1 MYLHL
6 VLSPQSIL
14 TIFSKPIHHQI
25 TMNIV
30 FKELEDLSRNIFS
43 AIGCDDTEA
52 RNISRLLVRANLT
65 GHDSHGVI
73 RISQYIE
80 FWRKGDVI
88 PNQTASI
95 NFENEVITLFNGNRG
110 FGQSIGNQVID
121 EGIRKACKLG
131 VSMVSVGNVGHL
143 GRIGDWTEKAA
154 EAGQASLHFVNT
166 SGASTL
172 VAPYGGTNGRYATNP
187 ISIGMPKNDG
197 DPIIFDAATSKLA
210 EGKVKVAL
218 NKGAELPPDTLLD
231 ANGSPTRNPAA
242 LYTEP
247 RGALMPMGD
256 YKGSGLAIMADL
268 LAGAIG
274 GGGCHAPG
282 VTALSN
288 GMLSILLDPDV
299 FADRDYVDCETNR
312 FADWV
317 SQSKPADPEHPVQL
331 PGEPERKTEH
341 ERRENGIAL
350 DDKTWH

>member
-1 MYLHL
+1 
-6 VLSPQSIL
+6 
-14 TIFSKPIHHQI
+14 
-25 TMNIV
+25 
-30 FKELEDLSRNIFS
+30 
-43 AIGCDDTEA
+43 
-52 RNISRLLVRANLT
+52 
-65 GHDSHGVI
+65 
-73 RISQYIE
+73 
-80 FWRKGDVI
+80 
-88 PNQTASI
+88 
-95 NFENEVITLFNGNRG
+95 
-110 FGQSIGNQVID
+110 
-121 EGIRKACKLG
+121 
-131 VSMVSVGNVGHL
+131 MVSVGNVGHL

-218 NKGAELPPDTLLD
+218 NKDAELPPDTLLD

-256 YKGSGLAIMADL
+256 YKGSGLAIMTDL

-299 FADRDYVDCETNR
+299 FADRDYVDSETSR

-317 SQSKPADPEHPVQL
+317 RQSKPADPEHPVQL

-341 ERRENGIAL
+341 ERRENGIVL
-350 DDKTWH
+350 DDKTWHQIVSTAESLGITC

>member
-1 MYLHL
+1 
-6 VLSPQSIL
+6 
-14 TIFSKPIHHQI
+14 
-25 TMNIV
+25 MNIV
-30 FKELEDLSRNIFS
+30 FKELEDLSRKIFS

-218 NKGAELPPDTLLD
+218 NKDAELPPDTLLD

-256 YKGSGLAIMADL
+256 YKGSGLAIMTDL

-299 FADRDYVDCETNR
+299 FADRDYVDSETSR

-317 SQSKPADPEHPVQL
+317 RQSKPADPEHPVQL

-341 ERRENGIAL
+341 ERRENGIVL
-350 DDKTWH
+350 DDKTWHQIVSTAESLGITC

>member
-1 MYLHL
+1 
-6 VLSPQSIL
+6 
-14 TIFSKPIHHQI
+14 
-25 TMNIV
+25 MNIV
-30 FKELEDLSRNIFS
+30 FTELEEFSRTIFA
-43 AIGCDDTEA
+43 AIGCDNTEA
-52 RNISRLLVRANLT
+52 RTISRLLVRANLT

-88 PNQTASI
+88 PNQTASVI
-95 NFENEVITLFNGNRG
+95 FENETITLFHGNKG
-110 FGQSIGNQVID
+110 FGQTIGNQVID
-121 EGIRKACKLG
+121 EGIRKASKSG
-131 VSMVSVGNVGHL
+131 IAMVSVGNVGHL

-154 EAGQASLHFVNT
+154 KAGQASLHFVNT

-172 VAPYGGTNGRYATNP
+172 VAPFGGTNGRYATNP
-187 ISIGMPKNDG
+187 ISIGIPKKNG
-197 DPIIFDAATSKLA
+197 DPLIFDAATSKLA

-218 NKGAELPPDTLLD
+218 NKNTELPPDTLLD
-231 ANGSPTRNPAA
+231 ANGTPTSDPAA

-247 RGALMPMGD
+247 PGALMPMGG
-256 YKGSGLAIMADL
+256 YKGSGLAIMTDL

-299 FADRDYVDCETNR
+299 FADRDYVDSETSR

-317 SQSKPADPEHPVQL
+317 SQSTPADLERPVQL

-341 ERRENGIAL
+341 ERRKNGITL
-350 DDKTWH
+350 DDNTWQQIVSTAENLGITR

>member
-1 MYLHL
+1 
-6 VLSPQSIL
+6 
-14 TIFSKPIHHQI
+14 
-25 TMNIV
+25 MNIA
-30 FKELEDLSRNIFS
+30 FKELEDLSRKIFS

-52 RNISRLLVRANLT
+52 WNISRLLVRANLT

-218 NKGAELPPDTLLD
+218 NKDAELPPDTLLD

-299 FADRDYVDCETNR
+299 FADRDYVDCETSR

-317 SQSKPADPEHPVQL
+317 RQSKPADPEHPVQL

-341 ERRENGIAL
+341 ERRENGIVL
-350 DDKTWH
+350 DDKTWHQIVSTAESLGITC

>member
-1 MYLHL
+1 
-6 VLSPQSIL
+6 
-14 TIFSKPIHHQI
+14 
-25 TMNIV
+25 MNIV

-299 FADRDYVDCETNR
+299 FADRDYVDCETSR

-317 SQSKPADPEHPVQL
+317 SQSKPADPKHPVQL

-350 DDKTWH
+350 DDKTWHQIVSTAESLGITC